1 MITLLIT
8 LLGLTLIYLFLFL
21 IIKLKKNKQDKQKW
35 ISYKDLLDTKKK
47 RVINKIKKLWGK

>member
-1 MITLLIT
+1 M
-8 LLGLTLIYLFLFL
+8 
-21 IIKLKKNKQDKQKW
+21 IKLKKNKQDKQKW